1 MTNSEIEN
9 NKKQVEKYPE
19 DISETAIDLEGEP
32 IDIMEI
38 INEPNIRLGTD
49 YRKTISFTLSGKKVK
64 GVIRPISSDELA
76 RCQTTADMNQ
86 GSTDRN
92 IVSLAFYG
100 ADGQKKLPATVLDKL
115 PGGLTTYLAAQ
126 IMDISGYNIP
136 EDSLFELKKE

>member
-1 MTNSEIEN
+1 MNPEIVKNNEN
-9 NKKQVEKYPE
+9 QVEKYPE
-19 DISETAIDLEGEP
+19 NISVNAEPEGEA
-32 IDIMEI
+32 IDIMDI

-49 YRKTISFTLSGKKVK
+49 YRKAITFTMSGKKVK

-76 RCQTTADMNQ
+76 RCQTTAEMNQ

-100 ADGQKKLPATVLDKL
+100 ADGKKKLPAIVLDKL
-115 PGGLTTYLAAQ
+115 PGGTTTYIAAQ

-136 EDSLFELKKE
+136 EDTLFELKKE